1 MVLMVQLSVLL
12 VWSAVYILLPL
23 DCPGLARSTGLMP
36 FSSDF
41 AEFLGTLTPLIAP
54 AAQPVVTAVS
64 FPAARQP
71 AVPTATAV
79 GRGVL
84 LELLYL
90 TELGPP
96 RTVEMPMA
104 QSEQRWAMQ
113 VGLVVG

>member
-1 MVLMVQLSVLL
+1 MALMVPPSVLL
-12 VWSAVYILLPL
+12 VLSAVYVLLPL
-23 DCPGLARSTGLMP
+23 DCLGLARSTGSMP
-36 FSSDF
+36 FSPGL

-71 AVPTATAV
+71 AVPTAMAV

-90 TELGPP
+90 TEPGPP
-96 RTVEMPMA
+96 RPVATLMA
-104 QSEQRWAMQ
+104 R
-113 VGLVVG
+113 